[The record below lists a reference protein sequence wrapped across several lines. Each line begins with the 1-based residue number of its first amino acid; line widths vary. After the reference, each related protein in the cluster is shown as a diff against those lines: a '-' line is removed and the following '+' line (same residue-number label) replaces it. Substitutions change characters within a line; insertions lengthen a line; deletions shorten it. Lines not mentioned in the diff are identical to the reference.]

1 VVFVIPVGAG
11 SEEGGSSVTS
21 GFERGLN
28 ELKRAL
34 REAAHAQR
42 AATNVAGSRGNV
54 RVSGR
59 RNVVVAKNVGRTGTT
74 IAAAHQD
81 SPVRQERADDPGAS
95 EARRTRE
102 RRGT

>member
-1 VVFVIPVGAG
+1 M
-11 SEEGGSSVTS
+11 TS

-34 REAAHAQR
+34 RQAAHTQR
-42 AATNVAGSRGNV
+42 AATNAAGSRGNV

-59 RNVVVAKNVGRTGTT
+59 TNVVVAKNVGRTGTT

-81 SPVRQERADDPGAS
+81 SPIRQERADAPGAS
-95 EARRTRE
+95 AARRTRE
-102 RRGT
+102 QRGT